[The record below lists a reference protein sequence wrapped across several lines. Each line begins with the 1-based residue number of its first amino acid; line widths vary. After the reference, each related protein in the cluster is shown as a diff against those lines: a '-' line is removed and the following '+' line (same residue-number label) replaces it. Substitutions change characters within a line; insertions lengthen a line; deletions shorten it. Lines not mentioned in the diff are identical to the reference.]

1 MSSSVL
7 MLILKYLSDH
17 NILSIILISTR
28 QSGYNERNYTLTV
41 RLQNFNDMFEEA
53 DIINNVLKN
62 YSEKIVYMV
71 FL

>member
-7 MLILKYLSDH
+7 MLIFKYLSDH

-28 QSGYNERNYTLTV
+28 QSGYYERNYTLTV